1 MKKKR
6 YNKGRYFPNN
16 VREIQN
22 APDHLFIGLPFDELL
37 DWKVNGYELPDSVF
51 CLMRITDK
59 DTKLVTE
66 RYYNTRHYAKKRLAK
81 CIQQGFEVVMVSND
95 GIYYIEPRDVFMDF
109 NND

>member
-22 APDHLFIGLPFDELL
+22 APDHFFIGLPFDELL

-59 DTKLVTE
+59 HTKLVTE
-66 RYYNTRHYAKKRLAK
+66 RYYNTRHYAKKKACSVHTTRLRSSNG
-81 CIQQGFEVVMVSND
+81 IQRWHLPHRAS
-95 GIYYIEPRDVFMDF
+95 
-109 NND
+109 